1 MPTNPDPGSLP
12 ESPAIRV
19 EGLRFEYPGGEY
31 RLEID
36 ALRIDRG
43 RKVGIIGASGS
54 GKTTLLHLM
63 AGILLPESG
72 RVTVHGRATDRLSD
86 RERRELRLREIGL
99 IFQEFE
105 LLEHLTVR
113 ENVLLPF
120 FLSRGLGKPDVAHV
134 ESITTRA
141 GIHRYLGR
149 RPRRLSQGERQRVAI
164 CRALVT
170 RPALVVCDEP
180 TGNLDPARSHSII
193 DLILETSAGSNATV
207 LAVTHD
213 HGLLDRFARVVELP
227 TLAGAAP

>member
-164 CRALVT
+164 CRALAT
-170 RPALVVCDEP
+170 RPAVLLADEP
-180 TGNLDPARSHSII
+180 TGNLDPVTTAHVLDTVFDEAERQR
-193 DLILETSAGSNATV
+193 ATLV
-207 LAVTHD
+207 VVTHD
-213 HGLLDRFARVVELP
+213 HSILDRFDEVIDLESSR
-227 TLAGAAP
+227 GAA